1 MTELVIPRWKASCP
15 EAGAIIED
23 DTGDM
28 NVKATYPRAGGHQ
41 YWRSSKLGR
50 IQRTGNDE
58 RCNPFPLVRP
68 TEDPESYM

>member
-1 MTELVIPRWKASCP
+1 MTGLVMPRYKASCP

-41 YWRSSKLGR
+41 Y
-50 IQRTGNDE
+50 
-58 RCNPFPLVRP
+58 
-68 TEDPESYM
+68 